1 MSSQQVAS
9 QSHLL
14 NYDPSTIAG
23 AILWGVVAG
32 IVTSAALLLLSQ
44 LFNKVIIPWYQELT
58 FKGID
63 LRGKWI
69 SQRTYSNKISYHYSL
84 VLKQSA
90 HNVKGSMTISK
101 MNSPQPGPPGGYL
114 GDYVQGFEVNGTTW
128 EGFLTLNM
136 TSDDRRSLSFATS
149 LLQIRNRGQALVGHM
164 AYRSS
169 QVDQVDSE
177 EITWTRS

>member
-9 QSHLL
+9 QALLL

-23 AILWGVVAG
+23 AIIWGVIAG
-32 IVTSAALLLLSQ
+32 IITSAALFMLTQ
-44 LFNKVIIPWYQELT
+44 LFHKVVIPWYQELV

-63 LRGKWI
+63 LRGKWVAQKQYPNGI
-69 SQRTYSNKISYHYSL
+69 LYHYTL
-84 VLKQSA
+84 VLKQKA
-90 HNVKGSMTISK
+90 HNIRGSMTISK
-101 MNSPQPGPPGGYL
+101 MNSQPGPSGGHL

-136 TSDDRRSLSFATS
+136 ASDDRRSLSFATS
-149 LLQIRNRGQALVGHM
+149 LLQVRNRGQTLVGHM

-169 QVDQVDSE
+169 RVDQVDSE